1 MAMRY
6 SKYLSII
13 IMLLLFFPAT
23 NLSSAAAPEKAK
35 DFELK
40 SLDGKTYR
48 LSSLKGK
55 VVLINFWATWCK
67 YCIKENPSL
76 DRLYKKFKDDEFIV
90 LGISVDRSALTI
102 ENFLQK
108 NPVSYPVLLDSK
120 GEVFVKTYT
129 VIGIPVTFL
138 INKEGY
144 IVKKLIGG
152 QDFDSKKFVKS
163 INALL

>member
-1 MAMRY
+1 MTRY
-6 SKYLSII
+6 SKYLSVILMI
-13 IMLLLFFPAT
+13 LLFFT
-23 NLSSAAAPEKAK
+23 TINISSAATLEKAK

-40 SLDGKTYR
+40 GLDGKTYR

-76 DRLYKKFKDDEFIV
+76 DRLYKKFKDDGFIV
-90 LGISVDRSALTI
+90 LGISVDRSDLTV

-108 NPVSYPVLLDSK
+108 HPVSYPVLMDSK

-129 VIGIPVTFL
+129 VIGIPVTFM
-138 INKEGY
+138 INKDGY
-144 IVKKLIGG
+144 IINKLMGG
-152 QDFDSKKFVKS
+152 QDFDSSKFVKS
-163 INALL
+163 ISALL